1 MSEEWEEYRS
11 KLGATTPAVL
21 STSPTSAKTSAGS
34 RDAFKYLDRLKKR
47 LKKKGILDA
56 EIKSSLGYLDS
67 SIRDMA
73 TIRLKAEEDSA
84 YLWIKVGSEQA
95 RFIRKETQK
104 LPILD
109 TLISMQKRKNNM
121 RKLAQYKVRK
131 EEHLA
136 NIKNA
141 FSSYSDSIRQMNTLS
156 LEAVNKGFK
165 RYLDFLLSRNDGEQ
179 VQVLNRVKKHFDEYQ
194 KKQRVNL
201 EKWEKDI
208 LF

>member
-1 MSEEWEEYRS
+1 
-11 KLGATTPAVL
+11 
-21 STSPTSAKTSAGS
+21 
-34 RDAFKYLDRLKKR
+34 
-47 LKKKGILDA
+47 
-56 EIKSSLGYLDS
+56 
-67 SIRDMA
+67 
-73 TIRLKAEEDSA
+73 
-84 YLWIKVGSEQA
+84 
-95 RFIRKETQK
+95 
-104 LPILD
+104 
-109 TLISMQKRKNNM
+109 MQKRKNNM

-156 LEAVNKGFK
+156 LEAHNKGLK
-165 RYLDFLLSRNDGEQ
+165 RYLDFLLSPKDGEQ
-179 VQVLNRVKKHFDEYQ
+179 GQELNRVKKHFDEYQ